1 MSDFESRFGGI
12 ARLYGQEALSK
23 LRSSRVLIVGLG
35 GVGTWA
41 AEALARSGI
50 SHIRLVDLDEICISN
65 VNRQLPALEGTVGL
79 PKVTVMAE
87 RLALI
92 NPHGSFEAVQEFFTE
107 ESAARLLGVRE
118 ESGKWV
124 SDPTLPMPD
133 CVIDA
138 IDSVANKC
146 RLIAWCRR
154 IGVPCVSCGGAG
166 GRRDPTRIQTADL
179 QAVTHDPLLSDVR
192 KHLRQHHGFPRSPE
206 PMGVS
211 CVFSTESRLHPQP
224 DGTVADTP
232 APADSNDS
240 SRRLNCNWGYGSATP
255 VTGTFGFVAAAR
267 TVELLLRLEPSHPR
281 TISR

>member
-12 ARLYGQEALSK
+12 ARLYGREALSR
-23 LRSSRVLIVGLG
+23 LRGSRVMIVGLG

-41 AEALARSGI
+41 AEALARSGV
-50 SHIRLVDLDEICISN
+50 SHLRLVDLDEICISN
-65 VNRQLPALEGTVGL
+65 VNRQLPALDGAVGL
-79 PKVTVMAE
+79 AKVTVMAE

-92 NPHGSFEAVQEFFTE
+92 NPHGAFEAVQEFFTE

-124 SDPTLPMPD
+124 PTSSSSIPD

-146 RLIAWCRR
+146 RLIAWGRR

-166 GRRDPTRIQTADL
+166 GRRDPTRIRVADL

-211 CVFSTESRLHPQP
+211 CIFSTESRVHPQS
-224 DGTVADTP
+224 DGTVAGTP
-232 APADSNDS
+232 AAADSDEP

-255 VTGTFGFVAAAR
+255 VTGTFGFVAASRA
-267 TVELLLRLEPSHPR
+267 VEILLGLPPATPS
-281 TISR
+281 

>member
-12 ARLYGQEALSK
+12 ARLYGREALAK
-23 LRSSRVLIVGLG
+23 LRASRVLVVGLG

-41 AEALARSGI
+41 AEALARSGV
-50 SHIRLVDLDEICISN
+50 SHLRLVDLDEICISN

-79 PKVTVMAE
+79 SKVAVMAE
-87 RLALI
+87 RLGLI
-92 NPHGSFEAVQEFFTE
+92 NPHGSFEGIQEFFTE
-107 ESAARLLGVRE
+107 ESAAQLLGVRE

-124 SDPTLPMPD
+124 PDSEGTTPD

-154 IGVPCVSCGGAG
+154 VGIPCVSAGGAG
-166 GRRDPTRIQTADL
+166 GRRDPTRIRVADL

-211 CVFSTESRLHPQP
+211 CIFSTESRVHPQP
-224 DGTVADTP
+224 DGTVDGTP
-232 APADSNDS
+232 AAAASDEP

-267 TVELLLRLEPSHPR
+267 AVEILLGLPPATS
-281 TISR
+281 S